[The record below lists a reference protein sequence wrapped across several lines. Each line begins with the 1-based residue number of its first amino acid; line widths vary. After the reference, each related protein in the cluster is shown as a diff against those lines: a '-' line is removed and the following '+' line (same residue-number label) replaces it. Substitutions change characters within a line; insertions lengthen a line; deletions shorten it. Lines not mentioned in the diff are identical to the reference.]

1 MASIF
6 WDTMLFIYL
15 IEDHP
20 RFGGRVRDLLK
31 LCEKHGHSIT
41 TSTFTLAELLVAPRK
56 TGDDLLARTFREVLR
71 PPAVRLIP
79 FGDQAAEL
87 YADIRSR
94 LNVTPADAI
103 QLACAAEAGVNV
115 FVTNDQKLIGKKVTG
130 IDFIIG
136 LDGNLLTSNT

>member
-20 RFGGRVRDLLK
+20 RFGGKVKDLLGF
-31 LCEKHGHSIT
+31 CEEHGHSIT

-56 TGDDLLARTFREVLR
+56 TGDAALARAFREVLQ
-71 PPAVRLIP
+71 PPAVGLIP
-79 FGDQAAEL
+79 FGEGAAEH
-87 YADIRSR
+87 YADIRSSF
-94 LNVTPADAI
+94 NVTPADAI
-103 QLACAAEAGVNV
+103 QLACAAEARVNV
-115 FVTNDQKLIGKKVTG
+115 FVTSDQKLVGKKVTG

-136 LDGNLLTSNT
+136 LDGKLL